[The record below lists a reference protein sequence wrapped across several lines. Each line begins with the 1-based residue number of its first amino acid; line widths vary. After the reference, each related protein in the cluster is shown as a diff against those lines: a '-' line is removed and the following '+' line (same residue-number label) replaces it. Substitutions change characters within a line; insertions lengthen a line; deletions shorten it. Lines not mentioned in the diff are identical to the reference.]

1 MVEQLAFN
9 QLVLGSSPSPRI
21 CLQTTNYQLVT
32 EATFAQVD
40 TISNAMDAPSDKMA
54 TTHAEP
60 NQLDPHTPAP
70 KRSKHGKPVAM
81 AKFGSANVPV

>member
-1 MVEQLAFN
+1 
-9 QLVLGSSPSPRI
+9 
-21 CLQTTNYQLVT
+21 
-32 EATFAQVD
+32 
-40 TISNAMDAPSDKMA
+40 MDAPSDKMA